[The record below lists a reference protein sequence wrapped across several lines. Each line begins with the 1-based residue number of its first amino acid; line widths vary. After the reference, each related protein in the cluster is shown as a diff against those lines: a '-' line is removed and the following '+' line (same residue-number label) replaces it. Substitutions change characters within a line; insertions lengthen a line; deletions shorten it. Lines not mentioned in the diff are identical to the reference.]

1 MYPKNRKWGKIIAYD
16 ENHKNPKIHLL
27 NEKERLANKLPK
39 MKRRNMRITYSLYL
53 NQRDQRSYKANNSND
68 DSPSVIDSINSI
80 NSTINNDI
88 SFNDQNDT
96 ENDQDIIDMIP
107 DSELNIDFLQF
118 NSNMEFD
125 DQLYDPGF

>member
-1 MYPKNRKWGKIIAYD
+1 MYPKNRKWGKIIVYD
-16 ENHKNPKIHLL
+16 ENHKNPKTYLL
-27 NEKERLANKLPK
+27 NEKERLANKFPK
-39 MKRRNMRITYSLYL
+39 MKRRNMRITYSLYF
-53 NQRDQRSYKANNSND
+53 NQRDQHSYKANNSND
-68 DSPSVIDSINSI
+68 DSPSVIDSTNNI